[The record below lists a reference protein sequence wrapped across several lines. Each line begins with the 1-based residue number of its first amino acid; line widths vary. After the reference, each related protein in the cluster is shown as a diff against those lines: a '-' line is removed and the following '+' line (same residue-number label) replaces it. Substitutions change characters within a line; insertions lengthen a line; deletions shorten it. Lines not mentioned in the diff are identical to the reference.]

1 MQKYCEKCKK
11 VYDSSIKKCLECGK
25 KLKKE
30 YSPEEIRKMEET
42 AIMNSITTINT
53 LF

>member
-11 VYDSSIKKCLECGK
+11 AYESSVKKCPECGK

-30 YSPEEIRKMEET
+30 YSPEEIKELENV